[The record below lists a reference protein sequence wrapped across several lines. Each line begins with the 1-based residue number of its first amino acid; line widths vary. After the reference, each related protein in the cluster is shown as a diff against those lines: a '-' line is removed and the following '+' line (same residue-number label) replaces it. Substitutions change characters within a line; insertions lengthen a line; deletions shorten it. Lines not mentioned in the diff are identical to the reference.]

1 MNFDLSQM
9 EEVRCSDCQQ
19 QLVIAPVTDKPGRYK
34 LEGCRC
40 GRGEFVLPP
49 QFTAAGIKGAPLF
62 LYKKKSNRDTA
73 DH

>member
-40 GRGEFVLPP
+40 GREEFTLPDCI
-49 QFTAAGIKGAPLF
+49 AAGIKGAPLF
-62 LYKKKSNRDTA
+62 LYKKKSNRDTT